1 MILGDFAAFLGCEV
15 FLNFFS
21 LPDPFLDFCSSS
33 VPESFKPVSANSCDW
48 CCFRLILFG
57 SLWCFFRL

>member
-57 SLWCFFRL
+57 